1 MSKNDVGM
9 NWFQKTVQT
18 QLLRMQMNNRYF
30 GSGNNEARSGI
41 QLVLHIHH

>member
-1 MSKNDVGM
+1 M

-30 GSGNNEARSGI
+30 RSSNNEARSGI